1 MMRPPP
7 RRSLSRLAIVRTIAV
22 SSPEAMRL
30 PVRCPRFCPSMRSC
44 TAVHRSR
51 GRFCWAFSL
60 RWRDAHEASFPA
72 HFFYDATRSAKSRIG
87 VNSMIIDSTV
97 MLDLLLVTLACFSAG
112 AVGALATAPW
122 TNLSRLVGNAG
133 ALLGAL
139 GAFALGIAGIV
150 GGNLQLTVPDLLP
163 IGGAALG
170 VDRLSAFFVVV
181 IAGGAIPEV

>member
-44 TAVHRSR
+44 TVVHRSR
-51 GRFCWAFSL
+51 GRFCWASSL
-60 RWRDAHEASFPA
+60 RWRNAHEASFPA
-72 HFFYDATRSAKSRIG
+72 HFFYDAMRTAKSRFR
-87 VNSMIIDSTV
+87 VNPMILDSTV

-112 AVGALATAPW
+112 AVGALASAPW

-150 GGNLQLTVPDLLP
+150 GGNLQLTIPDLLP
-163 IGGAALG
+163 IGGAAPRG
-170 VDRLSAFFVVV
+170 GRPRARFFV
-181 IAGGAIPEV
+181 GFFG